1 MEIKKFAPTT
11 HKVKAVVYGA
21 SGSGKTVLGGT
32 APNPIFASAEGGL
45 LSIADKEP
53 AFVEI
58 KTLNDLKSLLA
69 YLQKEKH
76 DFETVVIDSISE
88 INDIIKMDI
97 ERKNGRAMQ
106 LQDWGTLAKEIK
118 AIFRGFR
125 DLPMHV
131 LFIAQET
138 SEKDEDVV
146 VKIVPSLN
154 GKAATEIA
162 YFMDIVGYI
171 YIEKATGER
180 KIVTLPSSKLLTKDR
195 TNLIG
200 NDSPVD
206 FNGWV
211 EIVKGIKLGEQKVLA
226 EVKDASEVPEGKPL
240 PQPAKPAAKSTE
252 PMVDDKTG
260 KELFA
265 AWNEMWSLYM
275 EKMPNEVD
283 SEGALKYTKEK
294 SDPTR
299 KVTMQKLFQVDSS
312 TNLTLAQ
319 AKELIKRT
327 KDKIKELKKLPT
339 PEVQPEAPAEDVTTD
354 NTDSAAEVAE
364 APVEETPVQ
373 SEESTAEEAA
383 PTETEE
389 PAFGQ

>member
-21 SGSGKTVLGGT
+21 SGSGKTVFGGT

-76 DFETVVIDSISE
+76 DFATVVIDSISE
-88 INDIIKMDI
+88 INDIIKGDI
-97 ERKNGRAMQ
+97 ERKNGRSMQ
-106 LQDWGTLAKEIK
+106 LQDWGTLSKEIK
-118 AIFRGFR
+118 SIFRGFR

-131 LFIAQET
+131 LFIAQESNET
-138 SEKDEDVV
+138 DEQTVT
-146 VKIVPSLN
+146 KIVPSLN

-162 YFMDIVGYI
+162 YFMDIVGYL
-171 YIEKATGER
+171 YIDKATGER
-180 KIVTLPSSKLLTKDR
+180 KMVTLPNAKLLTKDR
-195 TNLIG
+195 SNLIG
-200 NDSPVD
+200 NDSAVD
-206 FNGWV
+206 FSGWV
-211 EIVKGIKLGEQKVLA
+211 DLIKGIKIGEQKVLA
-226 EVKDASEVPEGKPL
+226 EVKDHTDQPEGKPL
-240 PQPAKPAAKSTE
+240 PQPAKPAAKPTE
-252 PMVDDKTG
+252 PMIDDKTG

-275 EKMPNEVD
+275 EKLPNDVD
-283 SEGALKYTKEK
+283 SEGVLKYTKEK

-299 KVTMQKLFQVDSS
+299 KVTMKKLFGVESS
-312 TNLTLAQ
+312 TDLTMEN

-339 PEVQPEAPAEDVTTD
+339 PEVQPEAPAEDVATD
-354 NTDSAAEVAE
+354 NDDSAAEVAE
-364 APVEETPVQ
+364 EPVEETPVQ

-383 PTETEE
+383 PTEAEE
-389 PAFGQ
+389 PAFGK